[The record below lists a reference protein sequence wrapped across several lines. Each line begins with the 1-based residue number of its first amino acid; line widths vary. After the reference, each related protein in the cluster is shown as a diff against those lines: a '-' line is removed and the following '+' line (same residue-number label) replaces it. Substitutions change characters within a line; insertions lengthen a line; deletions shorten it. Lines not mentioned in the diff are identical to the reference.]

1 MNRNRK
7 VAGKPSKPEPADEP
21 VEEGDAAEPKE
32 EKPKRPLGGRLPLR
46 KRN

>member
-21 VEEGDAAEPKE
+21 AEEGDAEPKE